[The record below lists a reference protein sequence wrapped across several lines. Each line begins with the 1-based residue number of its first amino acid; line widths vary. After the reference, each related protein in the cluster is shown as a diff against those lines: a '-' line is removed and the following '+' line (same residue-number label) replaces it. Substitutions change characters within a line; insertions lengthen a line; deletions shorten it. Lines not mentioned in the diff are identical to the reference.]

1 MVETGDFQAQKSRVN
16 YLQNLSKTR
25 SQGKQLDKSQGS
37 TIFNGFTR
45 DELHELLIEMPHLRK
60 LQKQADKR
68 KMQGNEVDIEPKQIS
83 NAMIQ
88 LDSLQEIAQRGK
100 ASSTKLI
107 YQKIMD
113 RKRKAEELV
122 DFEDLKKKHA
132 GADSKKLARQHT
144 LNMQEKQKHQEFMQK
159 F

>member
-1 MVETGDFQAQKSRVN
+1 MVMQILF
-16 YLQNLSKTR
+16 
-25 SQGKQLDKSQGS
+25 
-37 TIFNGFTR
+37 
-45 DELHELLIEMPHLRK
+45 LRRPEI
-60 LQKQADKR
+60 ADKR